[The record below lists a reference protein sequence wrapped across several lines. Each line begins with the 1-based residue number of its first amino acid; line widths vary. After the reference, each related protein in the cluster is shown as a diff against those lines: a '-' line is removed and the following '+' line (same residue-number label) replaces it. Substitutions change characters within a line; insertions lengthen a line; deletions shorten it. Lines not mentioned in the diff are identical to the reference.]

1 MIMTAQRLEK
11 HGFCDSLSREVISIK
26 EKLGELV
33 GELEGSHDEN
43 LEPYVRHLHEMINFI
58 DWKIEI
64 FSKVCPV
71 DWKSLDVNVEST
83 VSVPPIESSKEK
95 DLPAGGY
102 VGG

>member
-1 MIMTAQRLEK
+1 MTAQNSEK
-11 HGFCDSLSREVISIK
+11 HSFCESLSREVISIK

-33 GELEGSHDEN
+33 TDLEGSNEKN
-43 LEPYVRHLHEMINFI
+43 LEPYLRHLHEMINFI

-71 DWKSLDVNVEST
+71 DWHSLDMNVEST
-83 VSVPPIESSKEK
+83 VSVPPVETSREQ

>member
-1 MIMTAQRLEK
+1 MTAKRIER
-11 HGFCDSLSREVISIK
+11 HDFCDSLSSEVISIK

-33 GELEGSHDEN
+33 TKLEGSHDEK
-43 LEPYVRHLHEMINFI
+43 LEPYLRHLYEMISFI

-71 DWKSLDVNVEST
+71 DWKSLDMNVEST
-83 VSVPPIESSKEK
+83 VSVPPIEGSKEK